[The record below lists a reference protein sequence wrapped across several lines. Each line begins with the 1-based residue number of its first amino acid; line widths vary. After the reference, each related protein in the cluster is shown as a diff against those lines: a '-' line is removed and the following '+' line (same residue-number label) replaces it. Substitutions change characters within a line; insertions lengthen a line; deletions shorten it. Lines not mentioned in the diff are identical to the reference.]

1 MFSSLHKL
9 LSSFL
14 YLVQHQLLWALQ
26 VDLKHVEH
34 FISVIGAF
42 EDQIFQKRA
51 RLLQRQKQ
59 RRERDKA
66 NKGHRHQP
74 GQGQAGSKWKAA
86 VPNASFTASLQPMGH
101 NQSGLHHQYAVH
113 RLPGYQQLS
122 TPCVCKP
129 SHCISAA
136 CACKPWLVFLS
147 EHLSSL
153 LQQMLD
159 MHMIAMI
166 VSSTSNTFCTPQC

>member
-1 MFSSLHKL
+1 MSLKPGGSQVTQMLIFHYSAQAVLCAINQNDMLHALAPSFVLCSTIKRFTSLFTFVLPASVRQLMLSSPPPPL
-9 LSSFL
+9 LSSSI
-14 YLVQHQLLWALQ
+14 YLVWHRLLWALQ

-42 EDQIFQKRA
+42 EDQIFQKRG

-86 VPNASFTASLQPMGH
+86 VPNASFTASLQPVGH
-101 NQSGLHHQYAVH
+101 HQSGLHHQ
-113 RLPGYQQLS
+113 
-122 TPCVCKP
+122 
-129 SHCISAA
+129 
-136 CACKPWLVFLS
+136 
-147 EHLSSL
+147 
-153 LQQMLD
+153 
-159 MHMIAMI
+159 
-166 VSSTSNTFCTPQC
+166 

>member
-1 MFSSLHKL
+1 MPRHCRQNWQSVSQVQVL
-9 LSSFL
+9 LRLLLDQYSVPAYPLAVVVNGFDVVPFQ
-14 YLVQHQLLWALQ
+14 LVDIANVEPGSQ

-66 NKGHRHQP
+66 NSNRPQQP

-86 VPNASFTASLQPMGH
+86 VPNASFTASLQSVGQ
-101 NQSGLHHQYAVH
+101 NQSGNGSIGQ
-113 RLPGYQQLS
+113 
-122 TPCVCKP
+122 
-129 SHCISAA
+129 
-136 CACKPWLVFLS
+136 
-147 EHLSSL
+147 
-153 LQQMLD
+153 
-159 MHMIAMI
+159 
-166 VSSTSNTFCTPQC
+166 VSM